1 MWAGNADDG
10 RHYVARRRIFNDG
23 SGFAHSLHTKR
34 TLRQGAGGCH
44 RLGQTNSRWILS
56 SNFVVSRKRRIQSPG
71 VVCHWRVCFS
81 FNIIKWCVSF
91 FSFFLS
97 ISRDRVPGNAAQWS
111 DEVAADQLARG
122 TQLVTRLPLH
132 SVEHHQ
138 SQTAMVGWLL
148 HERER
153 GTRVWH
159 GRTLLPGESRH
170 QDCLLLLYTF
180 YFDFIVVV
188 LFSNT
193 HHFLS
198 ILLRIINN
206 SRV

>member
-56 SNFVVSRKRRIQSPG
+56 SNFVVSRKEGSNRLVSSATD
-71 VVCHWRVCFS
+71 V
-81 FNIIKWCVSF
+81 CVSRLITSSDVCLF
-91 FSFFLS
+91 FFPFFFFS

-180 YFDFIVVV
+180 YFDFIVV
-188 LFSNT
+188 FI
-193 HHFLS
+193 F
-198 ILLRIINN
+198 
-206 SRV
+206 